1 MGAYIKKGNFQDIA
15 CERKYFEKAALELVK
30 YEYLAG
36 QLAKG

>member
-15 CERKYFEKAALELVK
+15 CERKYFDETASEIVK

-36 QLAKG
+36 